1 MKCPRCSRYTLREI
15 CPVDGEKTRM
25 PIPVRYSPEDRYA
38 KYRRALM
45 EAVEKGRNKNAGH

>member
-1 MKCPRCSRYTLREI
+1 MMRCPRCSGYTFKET
-15 CPVDGEKTRM
+15 CPRDGERTRM

-45 EAVEKGRNKNAGH
+45 EEQEKGRE